1 MSVMRVESRTPVTFK
16 MELFATIVKGWKPS
30 KIVTKGSLVDVT
42 QIQIPFEHSDNKRS
56 SFIPQLECS
65 SK

>member
-30 KIVTKGSLVDVT
+30 KIVTKSSLVDVT
-42 QIQIPFEHSDNKRS
+42 QIQIPFEHSDNQRS

>member
-1 MSVMRVESRTPVTFK
+1 MSVMRVESRTPVTSK

-30 KIVTKGSLVDVT
+30 KIVTKSSLVDVT
-42 QIQIPFEHSDNKRS
+42 QIQIPFEHSDNQRS